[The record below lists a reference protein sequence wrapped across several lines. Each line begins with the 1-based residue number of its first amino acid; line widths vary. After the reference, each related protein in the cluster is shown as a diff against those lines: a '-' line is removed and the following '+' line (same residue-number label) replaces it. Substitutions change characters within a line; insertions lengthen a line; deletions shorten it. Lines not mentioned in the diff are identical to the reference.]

1 MPDTMLDEPM
11 DDRDLY
17 RMVDEL
23 LHYVWDPIGVAGE
36 PRARDEYYGYVP
48 ATFKLVQE
56 GAAAEA
62 IAAHLQSIATD
73 GMGLSPNSQH
83 ALKVARLLI
92 EWRNL
97 VRVSPSTLRSR
108 LPPMPSYKD

>member
-1 MPDTMLDEPM
+1 MLNELM

-17 RMVDEL
+17 RMVDEI

-36 PRARDEYYGYVP
+36 ARARDEYYGYVP
-48 ATFKLVQE
+48 PTFKLVQE

-62 IAAHLQSIATD
+62 IAAYLEGIAVE
-73 GMGLSPNSQH
+73 GMGLSSSPQH

-92 EWRNL
+92 EWRDL

-108 LPPMPSYKD
+108 LPPIPAYKD

>member
-1 MPDTMLDEPM
+1 MLNEPM

-17 RMVDEL
+17 RAVDEI

-36 PRARDEYYGYVP
+36 ARARDEYYGYVP

-56 GAAAEA
+56 GVAAEA
-62 IAAHLQSIATD
+62 IAAYLEGVAAD
-73 GMGLSPNSQH
+73 GMGLSSSPQH

-92 EWRNL
+92 EWSDL
-97 VRVSPSTLRSR
+97 VRESPSTLRSR
-108 LPPMPSYKD
+108 LPRMPGYKD